1 MIENKWLLVRSGVW
15 IKNNRYSDFRIWTT
29 VRILYEGH
37 FLYDM
42 FLFRK
47 DHLREDVESSVFN
60 LIVKYKVKE
69 ELKNVGQL

>member
-1 MIENKWLLVRSGVW
+1 
-15 IKNNRYSDFRIWTT
+15 
-29 VRILYEGH
+29 
-37 FLYDM
+37 M

-47 DHLREDVESSVFN
+47 DHLREDVESSVFR